1 MAKKRV
7 RVVRPKE
14 GDVTYGAGDAY
25 RQLAYG
31 SHTDNRYYLMEA
43 TVPPGGGPPLHIQTC
58 EEEGFYVLEGEIEF
72 EADGETVLAPAGT
85 FLNIP
90 KDVPHRFENKS
101 DAVARMLIL
110 FAPAG
115 LEHFF
120 AEVSGKENISEITAI
135 AERYGIQFVS
145 PV

>member
-1 MAKKRV
+1 MTKGRV

-31 SHTDNRYYLMEA
+31 SHTDNCYYLMEA
-43 TVPPGGGPPLHIQTC
+43 TVPPGGGPPRHMQTR
-58 EEEGFYVLEGEIEF
+58 EEEGFYVLEGEVEF
-72 EADGETVLAPAGT
+72 EADGETIVAPAGT
-85 FLNIP
+85 FLNVP

-101 DAVARMLIL
+101 GTDARMLIL

-115 LEHFF
+115 LEKFF
-120 AEVSGKENISEITAI
+120 AEASGKDGPEIGPI
-135 AERYGIQFVS
+135 AARYGIKFV
-145 PV
+145 